1 MTLLPEGEGDPHRP
15 CSELDS
21 PPQPAGGGGAGPRA
35 RPWPLT
41 GVSWAPGQARCPGWP
56 RGRRPG
62 RGPRLVGN
70 TRLSRWREQGPLES
84 PPPSST
90 RKQLEQGARES
101 CPLLL
106 AGHLAGCLWE
116 GEPQGREQTMT
127 LPSAGAQVPPPSS
140 PGPVEGR
147 ERPPPRSWEGI
158 TELLSYSKLGVAE
171 FAPAGLS
178 LWGSFLT
185 HTHSGYG
192 LATPCPGA
200 GLHQA
205 QRSRAHWCAVA
216 GGTVLPGSHAAAA
229 AGNPTTASTQLR
241 GPAWERFPGW

>member
-1 MTLLPEGEGDPHRP
+1 MAAHRCVLGPRTSALPGLAARKEARPGSQASGEHEAVPVEGIRTLGI
-15 CSELDS
+15 S
-21 PPQPAGGGGAGPRA
+21 PPFFNQETTGAGGSRVMPPPPGRAPRGVPLGGR
-35 RPWPLT
+35 
-41 GVSWAPGQARCPGWP
+41 APGQGADHDPP
-56 RGRRPG
+56 IS
-62 RGPRLVGN
+62 RGPGAAAQQPGA
-70 TRLSRWREQGPLES
+70 SGGQG
-84 PPPSST
+84 
-90 RKQLEQGARES
+90 
-101 CPLLL
+101 
-106 AGHLAGCLWE
+106 
-116 GEPQGREQTMT
+116 
-127 LPSAGAQVPPPSS
+127 
-140 PGPVEGR
+140 GR

-171 FAPAGLS
+171 FAPARLS

-229 AGNPTTASTQLR
+229 AGNPTTASTQVR

>member
-1 MTLLPEGEGDPHRP
+1 M
-15 CSELDS
+15 
-21 PPQPAGGGGAGPRA
+21 
-35 RPWPLT
+35 
-41 GVSWAPGQARCPGWP
+41 
-56 RGRRPG
+56 
-62 RGPRLVGN
+62 GN
-70 TRLSRWREQGPLES
+70 TRLSRWREQGPLGS
-84 PPPSST
+84 CPPPPFNQETTGAGGS
-90 RKQLEQGARES
+90 RVMPPPPGRAPRGVPLGGRAPGQGADHDPPISRGPGAAAQQPGAS
-101 CPLLL
+101 
-106 AGHLAGCLWE
+106 GG
-116 GEPQGREQTMT
+116 QG
-127 LPSAGAQVPPPSS
+127 
-140 PGPVEGR
+140 GR

-171 FAPAGLS
+171 FAPARLS

-229 AGNPTTASTQLR
+229 AGNPTTASTQVR